1 MKLISIPVRKDNYV
15 WILSDND
22 GHCLIIDPGEAEPVL
37 QIISQYRWSPVA
49 ILLTHH
55 HNDHTNGV
63 LEILLFYPKL
73 MVFGPS
79 ETQDK
84 GVNTLVEEGDQFY
97 LLGLKFIVISTP
109 GHTLGHV
116 VYYTDPYL
124 FCGDTLFSAGCGRI
138 FEGTPQQMFQSLQKI
153 NRLPGS
159 TLICSAHEYT
169 LSNLMFSCFFYPTDP
184 LIKKYY
190 SKVKILREKQLI
202 TLPTRLQS
210 ERKINIFL
218 RTQDVNIHRL
228 LNMDVVNFIEWE
240 VFSALRKKKDSF
252 IY

>member
-15 WILSDND
+15 WILSAND
-22 GHCLIIDPGEAEPVL
+22 GQCLIIDPGEAEPVL
-37 QIISQYRWSPVA
+37 QIINQYGWSPVA

-55 HNDHTNGV
+55 HNDHTDGV
-63 LEILLFYPKL
+63 FKILLFYPNL
-73 MVFGPS
+73 MVFGPL
-79 ETQDK
+79 ETQGK
-84 GVNTLVEEGDQFY
+84 GVQIFVEEGDQFY
-97 LLGLKFIVISTP
+97 LLGLKFIVMSTP

-116 VYYTDPYL
+116 SYYSEPYL
-124 FCGDTLFSAGCGRI
+124 FCGDTLFSAGCGRV

-153 NRLPGS
+153 NRLPDS

-169 LSNLMFSCFFYPTDP
+169 LSNLIFACAFYPTD
-184 LIKKYY
+184 LVIKKYY
-190 SKVKILREKQLI
+190 LQVKILREKNRV
-202 TLPTRLQS
+202 TLPTRLES

-218 RTQDVNIHRL
+218 RTQDINIHRL

-240 VFSALRKKKDSF
+240 VFSALRKKKDLF